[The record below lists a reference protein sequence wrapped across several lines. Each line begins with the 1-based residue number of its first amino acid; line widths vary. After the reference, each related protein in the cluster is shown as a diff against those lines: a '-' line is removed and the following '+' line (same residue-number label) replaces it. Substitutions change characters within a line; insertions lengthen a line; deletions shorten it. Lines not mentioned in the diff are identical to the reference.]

1 MSLAPGPLEIQA
13 GVPVA
18 NSNSLRGRRNLDP
31 ELFCDE
37 VDVKQAK
44 SFDWIKE
51 DALWGPNSQ
60 APVVQKLDS
69 AIHRINHYPTDK
81 C

>member
-1 MSLAPGPLEIQA
+1 MWEILAKRRFNKWRCNSTFNQNGDPSEHTSLAPGPLEIQA
-13 GVPVA
+13 GVPLA

-51 DALWGPNSQ
+51 DAL
-60 APVVQKLDS
+60 
-69 AIHRINHYPTDK
+69 
-81 C
+81 